1 MLLLVDMFVVTIGV
15 EDLGVI
21 VVVLGFFDVLTSV
34 VLVLEDVF
42 VTDETDVVETE
53 DVLASL
59 LFVEDPLVNCDV
71 NVDAVESIVDV
82 EFCSKVEIVCVLI
95 IDDLSCVD
103 VVNLVEVDCVEGK
116 IVVVEDIVVITFV
129 DITGLVVEE
138 LLIVVTVVVICFV
151 TFWVVVGVEDRDIM
165 VLVVVKVVLDASVET
180 VVVSADD
187 NVPFVVPVVGL

>member
-1 MLLLVDMFVVTIGV
+1 MFVVTIGV